1 MRLTDILRDQHAQLV
16 AMLDDLGR
24 HGIAGADGRERLQ
37 RAQQAMLSHFSLEE
51 SRIYPALQTNPATTA
66 LAERYLGELQQ
77 LTPALLA
84 FFDTYREGDADP
96 RAFAHSLEQL
106 MAVLR
111 QRIVREEERL
121 YPAYEAYCEPSV

>member
-1 MRLTDILRDQHAQLV
+1 MRLTDILRDQHAQLA

-24 HGIAGADGRERLQ
+24 HGMAGADGRERLQ
-37 RAQQAMLSHFSLEE
+37 RARQAMLAHFSLEE
-51 SRIYPALQTNPATTA
+51 SRLYPALQTHPATAA
-66 LAERYLGELQQ
+66 LADRYVGEMQQ

-96 RAFAHSLEQL
+96 RAFAHSLEQM

-121 YPAYEAYCEPSV
+121 YPAYDAHCEQAG